1 MRNALLVVLVCLFTW
16 AGAVCTGCGAEAVPG
31 GTAYISLTRPD
42 GTRVT
47 FKNNKDTS
55 LESLEADVATGKITL
70 KGLNSNGS
78 NLGNL
83 QMQWSI
89 VESNNR
95 AAVLGQMIGAIR
107 ELAPMFGGGGIL
119 GGIGGGGGTA
129 IGTTGGDTPA
139 QATQRASIL
148 ATIAACPF
156 LAAVPDQQAYFT
168 ALVAKTPG
176 SGLNAVQAIVD
187 RLKGL
192 PVAVI
197 P

>member
-1 MRNALLVVLVCLFTW
+1 MRNLLSVVLAAIFIW
-16 AGAVCTGCGAEAVPG
+16 AGSVCGGCGAEAVPG
-31 GTAYISLTRPD
+31 GTAYISFTRPD
-42 GTRVT
+42 GTHVT

-55 LESLEADVATGKITL
+55 LESLEADVTTGKIVL

-95 AAVLGQMIGAIR
+95 AMVLGQMIGAIK
-107 ELAPMFGGGGIL
+107 ELVPMFSGGGVL
-119 GGIGGGGGTA
+119 GGIGGGGTA
-129 IGTTGGDTPA
+129 TGTTGADTPA

-156 LAAVPDQQAYFT
+156 LDAVPDQQAYFT

-187 RLKGL
+187 RLKGIT
-192 PVAVI
+192 PAVI